1 MMQKSKKKSNSN
13 SKRNT
18 KLLRSKTQPNT
29 KKRKQNSRRILNK
42 KSYNKTNRNKTR
54 NRKSKSSKKTS
65 KTSKTSVSNNNSNR
79 MTNTNSM
86 TNSSLESNSNNQN
99 ENMSLSNQ
107 RFDGKLSPNLLH
119 LPLKTVPPQCCIC
132 SKSLDENVDNPVTL
146 IPSQCKAKYRM
157 NGHRL
162 CDVCWFE
169 KFALEGT
176 SHQCPGCIKNIPLTF
191 WNHDD
196 DTYENHIQRIKQV
209 SSNNVMINNNGVIDL
224 T

>member
-1 MMQKSKKKSNSN
+1 
-13 SKRNT
+13 
-18 KLLRSKTQPNT
+18 
-29 KKRKQNSRRILNK
+29 
-42 KSYNKTNRNKTR
+42 
-54 NRKSKSSKKTS
+54 
-65 KTSKTSVSNNNSNR
+65 
-79 MTNTNSM
+79 MTNTNRM
-86 TNSSLESNSNNQN
+86 TNSSLESNSNTQN
-99 ENMSLSNQ
+99 ENKSFLKT
-107 RFDGKLSPNLLH
+107 RFDGELSPNLLN
-119 LPLKTVPPQCCIC
+119 LPLKTIPPRCCIC
-132 SKSLDENVDNPVTL
+132 SKTLDENVEQPVTL

-196 DTYENHIQRIKQV
+196 DTYENHVQRIKQV
-209 SSNNVMINNNGVIDL
+209 PSSNAMINKNGVIDL